1 MNAPTNFGRAS
12 FLAAAVCTVIATAG
26 CGEVMFKRGAGPG
39 DMSNAQADCRKNAKD
54 EDAYAGCMRAAG
66 YVYEK
71 PTTEG
76 VLFVAPTPVEAEPA
90 TAGVPAAAGES
101 DASSIAAGAA
111 LAPSPAPGQLTAT
124 VEPAARAGES
134 VAKPKPAP
142 KLPADPLAQV
152 NVASWWKL
160 GGSAGGLDADQAS
173 CAEKLGEAHKTAPNA
188 KRVTVGMVS
197 CLRGKGWFA
206 VGQ

>member
-1 MNAPTNFGRAS
+1 MNGANPLHRAS
-12 FLAAAVCTVIATAG
+12 LLAATLGIALTTTG

-39 DMSNAQADCRKNAKD
+39 DMSNAQADCRKNSKD

-71 PTTEG
+71 PTTES
-76 VLFVAPTPVEAEPA
+76 VLFVAPTPVEAEAA
-90 TAGVPAAAGES
+90 TSGSAAETS
-101 DASSIAAGAA
+101 ASSVAAGAA
-111 LAPSPAPGQLTAT
+111 AVAPAPGQLTAT

-134 VAKPKPAP
+134 VAKPKSAP

-152 NVASWWKL
+152 SVASWWKL
-160 GGSAGGLDADQAS
+160 GASAGALDADQAS
-173 CAEKLGEAHKTAPNA
+173 CADKLGEAHKVAPNA

>member
-1 MNAPTNFGRAS
+1 MNGPNPLHRAS
-12 FLAAAVCTVIATAG
+12 LLAATLGIALASSG

-54 EDAYAGCMRAAG
+54 EEAYASCMRAAG

-71 PTTEG
+71 PSTEG

-90 TAGVPAAAGES
+90 TASAAAQTS
-101 DASSIAAGAA
+101 APSVAAGAA
-111 LAPSPAPGQLTAT
+111 SVVPAPGQLTAT

-173 CAEKLGEAHKTAPNA
+173 CADKLGEAHKTAPNA